1 MGTVLFIKNVSIY
14 VKGIYIGSAKKALV
28 SINNIS
34 KEFIINVDDAILVLC
49 SKRLKLLSKLHSR
62 CTLTYTL
69 NQNKFSVNAVNTTF
83 ETTVNYKTESCQFS
97 IEFRGKS
104 FNLPKPPKPVKIF

>member
-28 SINNIS
+28 NIDNIS
-34 KEFIINVDDAILVLC
+34 KQFIINVDDVILVAHDE
-49 SKRLKLLSKLHSR
+49 KINFLSKLHSR

-69 NQNKFSVNAVNTTF
+69 NNHKFSVNAVNTTL
-83 ETTVNYKTESCQFS
+83 ETTLNFKTERCQFS